1 METRSTSCV
10 IAGGGPAG
18 MMCGLLLA
26 RAGVDVT
33 VLEKHADFLRDF
45 RGDTVHPWTQQIL
58 HELGLL
64 ERFLELP
71 HAKIRQVTLDFGD
84 QHFTVGDFTRLP
96 TVSKFIALM
105 PQWDFLDFIA
115 DEAKKYPN
123 FHLLMQTEARDLI
136 AVKDKNGGDRIAGL
150 LATGT
155 RSLGG
160 QSGPEKVNLQIR
172 AGLTI
177 GADGRHSIL
186 RDKSGLKVKD
196 LGAPFDVLWLSLPHR
211 AGDPVDLVGR
221 IQGGAFFVMIYRGDY
236 WQCAYG
242 IPKGGH
248 DAIRAEGIAAF
259 RNRLRKVAGFAAD
272 RVDTITGFDQVK
284 LLTVT
289 VNRLEQWA
297 RPGLLMI
304 GDAAHAMSPA
314 GGVGINLA
322 IQDAVAAANLIGP
335 VLQKGVPKFS
345 DLQKVQQRR
354 EFPTRVIQRFQIF
367 AQDVMLAPTLR
378 SQETPKAPW
387 AVKLLNAWP
396 WARQFPA
403 RFVGMGPRPEH
414 VRLQKR

>member
-1 METRSTSCV
+1 MQTISTSCV

-45 RGDTVHPWTQQIL
+45 RGDTVHPSTQQIL

-64 ERFLELP
+64 ERFLQLP

-84 QHFTVGDFTRLP
+84 EHFTIGDFTRLP

-115 DEAKKYPN
+115 DEAKTYPN
-123 FHLLMQTEARDLI
+123 FHLLMQTQARDLI
-136 AVKDKNGGDRIAGL
+136 AQGDRIAGV
-150 LATGT
+150 LATGP
-155 RSLGG
+155 GG
-160 QSGPEKVNLQIR
+160 NIQIR

-186 RDKSGLKVKD
+186 RDKSGLKLKE

-221 IQGGAFFVMIYRGDY
+221 IQGGVFFVMIYRGDY

-248 DAIRAEGIAAF
+248 DAIRAEGITAF
-259 RNRLRKVAGFAAD
+259 RARLRKVAGFAAD

-284 LLTVT
+284 LLTVA

-322 IQDAVAAANLIGP
+322 IQDAVATANIVGP

-345 DLQKVQQRR
+345 DLRKVQKRR
-354 EFPTRVIQRFQIF
+354 EWPTRLIQRFQIF
-367 AQDVMLAPTLR
+367 AQDMMLAPTLR
-378 SQETPKAPW
+378 AKETPTVPQ
-387 AVKLLNAWP
+387 VVRLLNAWP
-396 WARQFPA
+396 WLRQFPA
-403 RFVGMGPRPEH
+403 RLIGIGPRPEH
-414 VRLQKR
+414 VKLGKKLDSLPSRLNAARRE

>member
-1 METRSTSCV
+1 METISTSCV

-18 MMCGLLLA
+18 MMCGYLLA
-26 RAGVDVT
+26 RAGIDVT

-45 RGDTVHPWTQQIL
+45 RGDTVHPSTQQIM

-64 ERFLELP
+64 ERFLQLP
-71 HAKIRQVTLDFGD
+71 HARIRQVTLDFGD
-84 QHFTVGDFTRLP
+84 KHFTIADFARLP

-115 DEAKKYPN
+115 DEARKLPN
-123 FHLLMQTEARDLI
+123 FHLLMQTQARDLI
-136 AVKDKNGGDRIAGL
+136 AQKDKNGGDRIAGV
-150 LATGT
+150 LATGPN
-155 RSLGG
+155 G
-160 QSGPEKVNLQIR
+160 NMQIR

-196 LGAPFDVLWLSLPHR
+196 LGAPFDVLWLSLPFKG
-211 AGDPVDLVGR
+211 GDPVDLVGR
-221 IQGGAFFVMIYRGDY
+221 IQGGVFFVMIYRGDY

-242 IPKGGH
+242 IPKGGF
-248 DAIRAEGIAAF
+248 DAIRAEGITAF
-259 RNRLRKVAGFAAD
+259 RAKLRAVAGFAAD

-284 LLTVT
+284 LLTVA

-322 IQDAVAAANLIGP
+322 IQDAVATANIVGP
-335 VLQKGVPKFS
+335 VLLKGVPKLS
-345 DLQKVQQRR
+345 DLKKVQKRR
-354 EFPTRVIQRFQIF
+354 EFPTRIIQTFQIF
-367 AQDVMLAPTLR
+367 AQNIMLAPTLR
-378 SQETPKAPW
+378 AKETPKVPF
-387 AVKLLNAWP
+387 VVRLLNAWP
-396 WARQFPA
+396 WARQWPA
-403 RFVGMGPRPEH
+403 RFLGIGPRPEH